1 MTDPLHPPLPR
12 RQVLTATGLGI
23 ASLALP
29 RSAAH
34 ASSAES
40 ILASY
45 STTPAVDAEGAMV
58 LYVDA
63 MNPASYPG
71 SGTVWKDLS
80 GDGNDVTFAAN
91 ATQHP
96 TFVTEVET
104 SLSYFT
110 FDGNDYFDI
119 SLEASRKIAN
129 TSPYTGSTG
138 YSVEAWVW
146 DDLISSGSRNIV
158 SGGDKFLFLNG
169 TTLQAG
175 GRPTA
180 GGAINYGD
188 LTSASFPKGQWTF
201 VAFAYDTANTRAAL
215 YVNGVQVASKTT
227 NVNYVADEALAVG
240 AHNLGTPT
248 SFWRGR
254 MTEIRIYARE
264 LTAAQV
270 TANYDATKGRY
281 PAPS

>member
-146 DDLISSGSRNIV
+146 DTGIGANRNIV
-158 SGGDKFLFLNG
+158 SGADRFLFCNG
-169 TTLQAG
+169 SQLLAG
-175 GRPTA
+175 GDGNYFDLAWSNFPT
-180 GGAINYGD
+180 
-188 LTSASFPKGQWTF
+188 QRWTY
-201 VAFAYDTANTRAAL
+201 VAFTFDTVSTRATL
-215 YVNGVQVASKTT
+215 YVDADQKAQKNSS
-227 NVNYVADEALAVG
+227 VNYVRDDRLTVG
-240 AHNLGTPT
+240 AHNLSTPT
-248 SFWRGR
+248 SFWNGR
-254 MTEIRIYARE
+254 ISEFRLYARE
-264 LTAAQV
+264 LTSTEV
-270 TANYDATKGRY
+270 TQRFDATKGRY